1 MPHASQG
8 ETERARARARE
19 RSLSSRERALAEQ
32 RRAPHQGAA
41 TAIVTLGTL
50 LYYWRAPAPA
60 GGGGDP
66 PARGKE
72 YLGLD
77 LGDGGAIELAGG
89 GAGAPKRSSPRRPSL
104 LSASGSVEFV
114 ATAVRR
120 APTFEVGAADASDDD
135 DDDDEAAPPPVSPLS
150 QLEVSIMGR
159 HEPPQGKYA
168 TVPQTPGDP

>member
-1 MPHASQG
+1 VPHASQG

-60 GGGGDP
+60 GGGGGGGGFDDEYGYGGAHGAGDA
-66 PARGKE
+66 ARG
-72 YLGLD
+72 
-77 LGDGGAIELAGG
+77 GG
-89 GAGAPKRSSPRRPSL
+89 GAGSPKRSAPRRPSL